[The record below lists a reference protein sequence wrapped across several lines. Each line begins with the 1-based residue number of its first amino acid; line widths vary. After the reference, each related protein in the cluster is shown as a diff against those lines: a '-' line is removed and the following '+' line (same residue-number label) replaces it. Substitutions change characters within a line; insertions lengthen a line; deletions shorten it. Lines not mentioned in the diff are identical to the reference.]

1 MTTKL
6 IENNNYQDPGSAQYD
21 ASFETLDDVKRSWE
35 EMKLPLT
42 LVESLAHESTSE
54 EETIAESQK
63 LRDEAVIAIDRAV
76 EVWRKKSAI
85 RATKITGMVRNR
97 DQIEKR
103 NAEEVSQLRAEIK
116 AQKDEIEKLK
126 SEVSNTP
133 KKIGRASDLKQLKL
147 SENVIILPVLDEGV
161 NKVYKLSPGD
171 VRKLEFAKKEQISD
185 ETWVGLD

>member
-63 LRDEAVIAIDRAV
+63 LRDEAVIAIDHAV
-76 EVWRKKSAI
+76 EV
-85 RATKITGMVRNR
+85 
-97 DQIEKR
+97 
-103 NAEEVSQLRAEIK
+103 
-116 AQKDEIEKLK
+116 
-126 SEVSNTP
+126 
-133 KKIGRASDLKQLKL
+133 
-147 SENVIILPVLDEGV
+147 
-161 NKVYKLSPGD
+161 
-171 VRKLEFAKKEQISD
+171 
-185 ETWVGLD
+185 

>member
-1 MTTKL
+1 
-6 IENNNYQDPGSAQYD
+6 
-21 ASFETLDDVKRSWE
+21 
-35 EMKLPLT
+35 
-42 LVESLAHESTSE
+42 
-54 EETIAESQK
+54 
-63 LRDEAVIAIDRAV
+63 
-76 EVWRKKSAI
+76 
-85 RATKITGMVRNR
+85 MVRNR